1 MANSFE
7 KLKLLKYELDKLDH
21 FIEANLSIENLFSWS
36 TDEADLLAQL
46 VFIKDEKER
55 IRHALMMEVAS
66 IEDNRVAEKF
76 IRNHQTGLV
85 YLANKVIVYKDNV
98 MPKVGGYLS
107 SFYLSFCNEIH
118 DCLEFLLLFIEKFF
132 SQYFDHDTAIAE
144 SHLRLLEFELTDTL
158 IKFEQ
163 LPFNEADKVLCILV
177 GSILQNRIVERLT
190 PFTYRK
196 AFYFREVINLVVSVP
211 DDLEKELVYLNFN
224 DPVFYKYCS
233 KRISEVLLKKES
245 VKDRILYMQF
255 CIKEFKQLKTRPNFI
270 YRLDCPN
277 INQWLSEWLSEEI
290 LFHEKSILPIISMP
304 PLVSDIQEPGKYE
317 LSLSVGQLGLL
328 LCLFI
333 DNCMPNH
340 PAHKKI
346 AMVIAKNFITKR
358 AGKRE
363 DISWESLLGKFYKH
377 DKATKDIVEEILLR
391 MIKKIKE
398 K

>member
-1 MANSFE
+1 M
-7 KLKLLKYELDKLDH
+7 DQ

-98 MPKVGGYLS
+98 MPKVGFYLS
-107 SFYLSFCNEIH
+107 NFYLSFCNEIQ

-132 SQYFDHDTAIAE
+132 SQYFDHDAAIAE

-163 LPFNEADKVLCILV
+163 LPYNEQDKELCILV
-177 GSILQNRIVERLT
+177 GSILQNRIIERLT
-190 PFTYRK
+190 PFAYRK
-196 AFYFREVINLVVSVP
+196 AFYFREVINLVLSVP
-211 DDLEKELVYLNFN
+211 EDLEKELVYLNFN
-224 DPVFYKYCS
+224 DPVFYQYCS

-245 VKDRILYMQF
+245 VQDQILYMQF
-255 CIKEFKQLKTRPNFI
+255 RIKEFKQLKTRPNFI

-277 INQWLSEWLSEEI
+277 ISQWLSEWLFEEI
-290 LFHEKSILPIISMP
+290 VFHEKSILPIISMP
-304 PLVSDIQEPGKYE
+304 PIVSDRLEPGKYE

-377 DKATKDIVEEILLR
+377 DKATKDIVVEILLR
-391 MIKKIKE
+391 MIKKVKE